1 MWRTAGHDKA
11 IKSLERALAEDRLA
25 HSYLVTGRK
34 RVGKTT
40 LALDM
45 ARALNCLSDA
55 RPCGECGQCGRIS
68 SGLHPD
74 VRLIGL
80 ETARSGRLRT
90 LISIDQVRE
99 VQRDASL
106 LPYEGRSRVFIFESA
121 EKLSEEAANS
131 LLKTLEE
138 PPESVVIILLA
149 SDAGAVLPTIL
160 SRCRRVDLRPVPA
173 QTIADFLAESGS
185 TDPDRAREIAGL
197 ASGRIGWAIEAA
209 ADPRLLESISETLDV
224 VEAML
229 AAPLAD
235 RFDYAERLAGRF
247 SADREGVYAELDLWL
262 SWWRDALLAGQRK
275 PELIVNASRADK
287 FASVAEN
294 VPAESVTATLN
305 ALRRAKFLL
314 ERNVTPRL
322 AIESVM
328 LTLPANG

>member
-40 LALDM
+40 LALDL

-138 PPESVVIILLA
+138 PP
-149 SDAGAVLPTIL
+149 GK
-160 SRCRRVDLRPVPA
+160 RRHHPA
-173 QTIADFLAESGS
+173 
-185 TDPDRAREIAGL
+185 R
-197 ASGRIGWAIEAA
+197 
-209 ADPRLLESISETLDV
+209 
-224 VEAML
+224 
-229 AAPLAD
+229 
-235 RFDYAERLAGRF
+235 
-247 SADREGVYAELDLWL
+247 
-262 SWWRDALLAGQRK
+262 
-275 PELIVNASRADK
+275 
-287 FASVAEN
+287 
-294 VPAESVTATLN
+294 
-305 ALRRAKFLL
+305 LRRRRRA
-314 ERNVTPRL
+314 
-322 AIESVM
+322 AHH
-328 LTLPANG
+328 TLPLPPR